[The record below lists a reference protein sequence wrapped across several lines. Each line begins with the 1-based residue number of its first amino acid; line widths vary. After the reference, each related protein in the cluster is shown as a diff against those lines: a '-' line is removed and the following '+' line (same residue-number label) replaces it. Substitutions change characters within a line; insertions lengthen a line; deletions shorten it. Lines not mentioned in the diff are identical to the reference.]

1 MKARNRYW
9 VGLGGNVGAVR
20 ECLTSVTREI
30 EATLLTVVDASGI
43 YRTPPWGPVAQ
54 ADFLNQVITFESALE
69 PLRLLAYLQDVEA
82 RFGRD
87 RSKEIRWGA
96 RPLDLDI
103 LSWSG
108 ESLSTSELEIPHPR
122 LSQRRFVLQP
132 FAEIS
137 PDHRPANS
145 PLTIKELLEQC
156 EDTSELHCIS
166 PLS

>member
-1 MKARNRYW
+1 MNRQNRYW

-20 ECLTSVTREI
+20 DCFEIVAQEI
-30 EATLLTVVDASGI
+30 ETTLLTKVDKSGVF
-43 YRTPPWGPVAQ
+43 RTPPWGPIAQ
-54 ADFLNQVITFESALE
+54 PDFLNQVITFESRME
-69 PLRLLAYLQDVEA
+69 PLSLLAYLQDVEA

-87 RSKEIRWGA
+87 RLSEIRWGP
-96 RPLDLDI
+96 RPLDLDV

-108 ESLSTSELEIPHPR
+108 EAISTSELTIPHPR

-132 FAEIS
+132 FSEIA

-145 PLTIKELLEQC
+145 TLTIKELLEQC
-156 EDTSELHCIS
+156 EDTSELHCVS